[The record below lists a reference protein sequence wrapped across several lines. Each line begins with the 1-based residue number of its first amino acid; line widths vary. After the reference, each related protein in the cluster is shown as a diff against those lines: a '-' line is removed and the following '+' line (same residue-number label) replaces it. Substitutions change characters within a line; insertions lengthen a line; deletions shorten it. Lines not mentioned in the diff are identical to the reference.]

1 MRRRPWIKI
10 VFVLFAG
17 IVLNVA
23 VAWVCAHWGSGFPR
37 ALNTTTQAVST
48 VPDEANAFINDPT
61 YLKAFG
67 SGRKT
72 GQEKETLR
80 ALLCTRVQ
88 YVRWH
93 DHRILYSRSYIESE
107 FGLPFRSLYVAELS
121 SWNMAAFPE
130 NATWRASGLAG
141 GLILT
146 SRDRNFDRQFGYDP
160 PGYPVLP
167 LPWGFLANT
176 LIYAALVFALLALV
190 TRIIGRDRRRLR
202 RGVCPQCAYPM
213 GGSTVCTE
221 CGRPLPA
228 RP

>member
-10 VFVLFAG
+10 VLVLFAG
-17 IVLNVA
+17 IALNVA
-23 VAWVCAHWGSGFPR
+23 VAWACAHWGSGFPR
-37 ALNTTTQAVST
+37 AIKPTTQAVST
-48 VPDEANAFINDPT
+48 VPSEANKHINDPE

-67 SGRKT
+67 VGRKT
-72 GQEKETLR
+72 GQEKDTLR
-80 ALLCTRVQ
+80 SLLRTRVE

-93 DHRILYSRSYIESE
+93 NDRYLYSRSYIESE

-121 SWNMAAFPE
+121 TWNMAAFPE
-130 NATWRASGLAG
+130 DATWRASGLAG

-146 SRDRNFDRQFGYDP
+146 SRDRDFDRLFGYDP

-176 LIYAALVFALLALV
+176 LIYAALVYALLAFA
-190 TRIIGRDRRRLR
+190 TRIIRRDVRRLR
-202 RGVCPQCAYPM
+202 RGLCPKCAYPM
-213 GGSTVCTE
+213 GSSTVCTE